1 MNINP
6 IDIIIILILLGFTLS
21 GAYSKF
27 ILSSKSTVSLIGS
40 IFLSKIILTNLE
52 KQFFVFFQQ
61 SELLNLFLFMILIM
75 LSSLLIGLAANIIIL
90 QLEDPELK
98 LIADIILGG
107 LVGII
112 KGLVSISLFIFIF
125 DSTPLTN
132 EMKDKI
138 NSKIENESFFFKPCN
153 NLKEMIFD

>member
-6 IDIIIILILLGFTLS
+6 IDIIIILLLLGFTLS

-27 ILSSKSTVSLIGS
+27 ILSFKSMVSLIGS
-40 IFLSKIILTNLE
+40 IFLSKIILSNLE

-61 SELLNLFLFMILIM
+61 SELLNLFLFIILIM
-75 LSSLLIGLAANIIIL
+75 LSSLLIGLIANIIIL

>member
-6 IDIIIILILLGFTLS
+6 LDIIIIFLLLGFTLS
-21 GAYSKF
+21 GANLKF
-27 ILSSKSTVSLIGS
+27 ILSLKSTVSLIGS
-40 IFLSKIILTNLE
+40 IFISTIILENLE
-52 KQFFVFFQQ
+52 KKFFIFFQQ
-61 SELLNLFLFMILIM
+61 SELLNLFLFIILIM
-75 LSSLLIGLAANIIIL
+75 LLSLLIGLIANIIIL

-107 LVGII
+107 LIGII

-125 DSTPLTN
+125 DSTPLTS
-132 EMKDKI
+132 EVKDKI
-138 NSKIENESFFFKPCN
+138 SSKIENESFFFKPCN

>member
-6 IDIIIILILLGFTLS
+6 LDIIIILLLLGFTVS
-21 GAYSKF
+21 GGYSKF
-27 ILSSKSTVSLIGS
+27 ILSFKSTVSLIGS
-40 IFLSKIILTNLE
+40 IFLSKIILANLE

-61 SELLNLFLFMILIM
+61 SELLNLFLFIILII
-75 LSSLLIGLAANIIIL
+75 LSSLLIGLIANIIIL

-138 NSKIENESFFFKPCN
+138 TSKIEKESFFFKPCN

>member
-6 IDIIIILILLGFTLS
+6 LDIIIILLLLGFTVS
-21 GAYSKF
+21 GGYSKF
-27 ILSSKSTVSLIGS
+27 ILSLKSTVNLIGS
-40 IFLSKIILTNLE
+40 IFLSKIILANLE

-61 SELLNLFLFMILIM
+61 SELLNLFLFIILII
-75 LSSLLIGLAANIIIL
+75 LSSLLIGLIANIIIL

-138 NSKIENESFFFKPCN
+138 TSKIENESFFFKPCN

>member
-6 IDIIIILILLGFTLS
+6 IDIIIILLLLGFTLS

-27 ILSSKSTVSLIGS
+27 ILSLKSTVSLIGS

-61 SELLNLFLFMILIM
+61 SELLNLFLFIILIM
-75 LSSLLIGLAANIIIL
+75 LSSLLIGLIANIVIL

-125 DSTPLTN
+125 DSTPLTT

>member
-6 IDIIIILILLGFTLS
+6 LDIIIIFLLLGFTLS
-21 GAYSKF
+21 GANLKF
-27 ILSSKSTVSLIGS
+27 ILSLKSTVSLIGS
-40 IFLSKIILTNLE
+40 IFISTIILENLE
-52 KQFFVFFQQ
+52 KKFFIFFQQ
-61 SELLNLFLFMILIM
+61 SELLNLFLFIILIM
-75 LSSLLIGLAANIIIL
+75 LLSLLIGLIANIIIL

-107 LVGII
+107 LIGII

-125 DSTPLTN
+125 DSTPLTS

-138 NSKIENESFFFKPCN
+138 SSKIENESFFFKPCN

>member
-6 IDIIIILILLGFTLS
+6 LDIIIILLLLGFTVS
-21 GAYSKF
+21 GGYSKF
-27 ILSSKSTVSLIGS
+27 ILSLKSTVSLIGS
-40 IFLSKIILTNLE
+40 IFLSKIILANLE

-61 SELLNLFLFMILIM
+61 SELLNLFLFIILII
-75 LSSLLIGLAANIIIL
+75 LSSLLIGLIANIIIL

-138 NSKIENESFFFKPCN
+138 TSKIENESFFFKPCN

>member
-27 ILSSKSTVSLIGS
+27 ILSSKSTISLIGS

>member
-40 IFLSKIILTNLE
+40 IFLSKIILINLE

>member
-6 IDIIIILILLGFTLS
+6 LDIIIIFILIGFAVS
-21 GAYSKF
+21 GAYSKL
-27 ILSSKSTVSLIGS
+27 ILSSKSTISLIGS
-40 IFLSKIILTNLE
+40 IFISKIVLQNLE

-61 SELLNLFLFMILIM
+61 SELLNLFLFMVLIV
-75 LSSLLIGLAANIIIL
+75 LSSLLIGLITNIFIL

-98 LIADIILGG
+98 VIADMILGG
-107 LVGII
+107 LVGLV

-125 DSTPLTN
+125 DSTPLTT
-132 EMKDKI
+132 EMKNKI
-138 NSKIENESFFFKPCN
+138 SSKVENESFFFKPCN

>member
-6 IDIIIILILLGFTLS
+6 LDIIIILLLLGFTVS
-21 GAYSKF
+21 GGYSKF
-27 ILSSKSTVSLIGS
+27 ILSLKSTVSLIGS
-40 IFLSKIILTNLE
+40 IFLSKIILANLE
-52 KQFFVFFQQ
+52 KKFFVFFQQ
-61 SELLNLFLFMILIM
+61 SELLNLFLFIILII
-75 LSSLLIGLAANIIIL
+75 LSSLLIGLIANIIII

-138 NSKIENESFFFKPCN
+138 TSKIENESFFFKPCN

>member
-6 IDIIIILILLGFTLS
+6 LDIIIIFILVGFAVS
-21 GAYSKF
+21 GAYSKL
-27 ILSSKSTVSLIGS
+27 ILSSKSTISLIGS
-40 IFLSKIILTNLE
+40 IFISKIVLRNLE

-61 SELLNLFLFMILIM
+61 SELLNLFLFMVLIV
-75 LSSLLIGLAANIIIL
+75 LSSLLIGLITNIFIL

-98 LIADIILGG
+98 VIADMILGG
-107 LVGII
+107 LVGLV

-125 DSTPLTN
+125 DSTPLTT
-132 EMKDKI
+132 EMKNKI
-138 NSKIENESFFFKPCN
+138 SSKVENESFFFKPCN

>member
-6 IDIIIILILLGFTLS
+6 LDIIIILLLLSFTVS
-21 GAYSKF
+21 GGYSKF
-27 ILSSKSTVSLIGS
+27 ILSFKSTVSLIGS
-40 IFLSKIILTNLE
+40 IFLSKIILANLE

-61 SELLNLFLFMILIM
+61 SELLNLFLFIILII
-75 LSSLLIGLAANIIIL
+75 LSSLLIGLIANIIIL

-138 NSKIENESFFFKPCN
+138 TSKIENESFFFKPCN

>member
-6 IDIIIILILLGFTLS
+6 LDIIIILLLLSFTVS
-21 GAYSKF
+21 GGYSKF
-27 ILSSKSTVSLIGS
+27 ILSFKSTVSLIGS
-40 IFLSKIILTNLE
+40 IFLSKIILANLE

-61 SELLNLFLFMILIM
+61 SELLNLFLFIILII
-75 LSSLLIGLAANIIIL
+75 LSSLVIGLIANIIIL

-138 NSKIENESFFFKPCN
+138 TSKIENESFFFKPCN

>member
-125 DSTPLTN
+125 DSTPLTT

>member
-6 IDIIIILILLGFTLS
+6 LDIIIIFLLLLFTLS
-21 GAYSKF
+21 GANLKF
-27 ILSSKSTVSLIGS
+27 ILSLKSTVSLIGS
-40 IFLSKIILTNLE
+40 IFISTIILENLE
-52 KQFFVFFQQ
+52 KKFFIFFQQ
-61 SELLNLFLFMILIM
+61 SELLNLFLFIILIM
-75 LSSLLIGLAANIIIL
+75 LLSLLIGLIANIIIL

-107 LVGII
+107 LIGII

-125 DSTPLTN
+125 DSTPLTS
-132 EMKDKI
+132 EVKDKI
-138 NSKIENESFFFKPCN
+138 SSKIENESFFFKPCN

>member
-6 IDIIIILILLGFTLS
+6 LDIIIILLLLSFTVS
-21 GAYSKF
+21 GGYSKF
-27 ILSSKSTVSLIGS
+27 ILSLKSTVSLIGS
-40 IFLSKIILTNLE
+40 IFLSKIILANLE

-61 SELLNLFLFMILIM
+61 SELLNLFLFIILII
-75 LSSLLIGLAANIIIL
+75 LSSLLIGLIANIIII

-138 NSKIENESFFFKPCN
+138 TSKIENESFFFKPCN

>member
-6 IDIIIILILLGFTLS
+6 IDIIIILILIGFTLS

-27 ILSSKSTVSLIGS
+27 ILSSKSTISLIGS

-75 LSSLLIGLAANIIIL
+75 LSSLLIGLTANIIIL

>member
-6 IDIIIILILLGFTLS
+6 IDIIIILLLLGFTLS

-27 ILSSKSTVSLIGS
+27 ILSLKSTVSLIGS

-61 SELLNLFLFMILIM
+61 SELLNLFLFMVLIV
-75 LSSLLIGLAANIIIL
+75 LSSLLIGLITNIFIL

-98 LIADIILGG
+98 VIADMILGG
-107 LVGII
+107 LVGLV

-125 DSTPLTN
+125 DSTPLTT
-132 EMKDKI
+132 EMKNKI
-138 NSKIENESFFFKPCN
+138 SSKVENESFFFKPCN

>member
-1 MNINP
+1 
-6 IDIIIILILLGFTLS
+6 
-21 GAYSKF
+21 
-27 ILSSKSTVSLIGS
+27 
-40 IFLSKIILTNLE
+40 
-52 KQFFVFFQQ
+52 
-61 SELLNLFLFMILIM
+61 M
-75 LSSLLIGLAANIIIL
+75 LSSLLIGLIANIIIL

-138 NSKIENESFFFKPCN
+138 TSKIENESFFFKPCN